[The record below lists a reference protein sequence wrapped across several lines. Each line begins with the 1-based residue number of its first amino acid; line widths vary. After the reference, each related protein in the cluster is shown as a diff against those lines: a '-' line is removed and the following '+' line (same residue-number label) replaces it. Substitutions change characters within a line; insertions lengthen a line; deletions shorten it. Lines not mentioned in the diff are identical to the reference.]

1 MEEKFMQLALVGVVL
16 FILGIVLV
24 TGILDWLL
32 DVTGVLL
39 IAIGVILVVMGF
51 FNRNKSSDF

>member
-39 IAIGVILVVMGF
+39 IAIGVIMVVMGF
-51 FNRNKSSDF
+51 FSRNKSSDF

>member
-1 MEEKFMQLALVGVVL
+1 MQLALVGVVL

-51 FNRNKSSDF
+51 FSRNKSSDF